1 METDQLV
8 SETLGFALLMKAS
21 KDTAEEE
28 LKHMMQHKLRQIRR
42 EHRWTRDALAK
53 AGARE
58 KSCAFTPKKD
68 VQFVRQGTTAVCVVE
83 SDSDVEPYNF
93 VHATPAVPGATA
105 KRARVAA
112 NDAAASLDTAS
123 VSGEAFKAVMQHEAT

>member
-1 METDQLV
+1 MDAKCSHEV
-8 SETLGFALLMKAS
+8 GNR
-21 KDTAEEE
+21 EEE
-28 LKHMMQHKLRQIRR
+28 RASI
-42 EHRWTRDALAK
+42 
-53 AGARE
+53 
-58 KSCAFTPKKD
+58 PKKD
-68 VQFVRQGTTAVCVVE
+68 VHFVRQGTTAVCVVE